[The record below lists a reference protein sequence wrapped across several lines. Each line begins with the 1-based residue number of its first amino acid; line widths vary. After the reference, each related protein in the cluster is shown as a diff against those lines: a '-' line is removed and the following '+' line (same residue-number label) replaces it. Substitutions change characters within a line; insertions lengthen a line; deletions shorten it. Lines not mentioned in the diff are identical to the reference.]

1 MRSLLTMG
9 LELLQLPPCLMA
21 CDADIDN
28 AADAVL
34 LLEMVAVSPI
44 ALMMRVELSTS
55 SNTLHN
61 LISSS

>member
-9 LELLQLPPCLMA
+9 LELLQLPPCLIV
-21 CDADIDN
+21 C
-28 AADAVL
+28 VF
-34 LLEMVAVSPI
+34 LEIVVMSSAFT
-44 ALMMRVELSTS
+44 RVELSTS